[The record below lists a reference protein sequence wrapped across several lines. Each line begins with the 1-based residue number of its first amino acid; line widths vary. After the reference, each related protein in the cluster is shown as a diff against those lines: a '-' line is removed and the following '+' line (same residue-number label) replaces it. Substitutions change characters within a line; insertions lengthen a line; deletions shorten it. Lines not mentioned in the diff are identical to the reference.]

1 MKSTWKRFLSLVLC
15 MCMVMA
21 LLPNVTMTAFAATSG
36 TVTGLAD
43 ENIGLSFTGDADNAW
58 TATGTQIIGK
68 ARSTSGSGC
77 SDGKDYS
84 STLTIT
90 NNKTTEATLS
100 FDYTVVVSDGTIL
113 VNYTTTTAD
122 GSFSQKLAAGG
133 TVEVEIKS
141 GSTSADTMITMTNVK
156 LVADVSA
163 TVTFQPSENG
173 SYTVDGKTIT
183 EVYTHTQSSITA
195 YQVEATPAEG
205 YRFMGWYDVASG
217 KCISTDAKTA
227 LNFDSD
233 RTITARFVSKELA
246 LFETGGQVFD
256 DLNDAVTYAQANG
269 QSKITLETDGSI
281 GGSYTIPTGITLLIP
296 FDEAKT
302 CYTTTPAPTTSQ
314 AGAKVFRT
322 LTMAEGSSI
331 TLENGAAISVGGQ
344 YYAAAGGSVGKMVG
358 PYGWI
363 NMKSGSAIT
372 VQSGATLYAWGF
384 ISGSGSVTVESGGSV
399 YEWYQIL
406 DFRGGSASSEMGN
419 KVFPFSQY
427 AVQNVEVPLT
437 LHAGASET
445 VYTAVYAIR
454 KINPTSIPFIGDE
467 GMFKIVSGSLT
478 KAYDGATDRIHYT
491 IDGVAEVNSLNL
503 KLAGMSVSSSSY
515 VLPFTNNMTVDLTP
529 SSKLTVNQTAAL
541 LPGVE
546 VTIAKDAELVVPSGK
561 SLYVYDAD
569 EWDGYCGAS
578 DAPFISVPYAPGR
591 TGKRA
596 PLADVKVDVNGTL
609 TAIGGIYTTAG
620 GADICS
626 STGTGVYN
634 QQGTPGTET
643 KTYQYTQKGSVTAHE
658 IPITAAKLHNA
669 DGTYTETATANT
681 GDVINYV
688 NGVWCGE
695 APTELTVTFE
705 ANGSAE
711 YPVKGTMTPQ
721 TVNAKT
727 DTALNAN
734 SFTREG
740 YNFLNWNTAADGTGD
755 SYADGATVNLTEN
768 TTLYAQWTQD
778 PVITF
783 DANGGKGT
791 MGTQTV
797 KPNEATALTANTFTR
812 ADYDFTGWN
821 TAKDGTGTAYGDK
834 ANIATNENVTL
845 YAQWALHKYHV
856 RWLNGNSEILK
867 EGYYTCEENACYDM
881 WFEEDPEPTMP
892 EDENYTYKFLNRWTP
907 YNETKGIN
915 GWGFNPHE
923 DVDFTAVYNKFEK
936 LTVTFNANGGIGTM
950 DSVKI
955 ANGGSG
961 EYYMLPECGFTR
973 EGYTFNGWL
982 ITGMVKMNEWGDEE
996 KLNDELWRRSE
1007 LLALSNLTLKA
1018 NWADD
1023 HSLTKVI
1030 NKKDA
1035 TCTEDGYTG
1044 DTVCAICN
1052 KEITKG
1058 ETIQSKGHSW
1068 NEGEIT
1074 TSPTCENAGAKT
1086 YTCTV
1091 CNATK
1096 TEAITA
1102 TGHTEVTDPAVE
1114 PTCTK
1119 SGLTEGKHCSVCNEV
1134 LVAQEV
1140 IPAKGHTEVIDP
1152 AVAPT
1157 CTEPGKTEGKH
1168 CSVCNVV
1175 TVAQK
1180 EIPAKGHTEVVD
1192 PAVEAT
1198 CTEPGKTAGKH
1209 CSVCNAVTVAQEVI
1223 PAKGHT
1229 EVIDQAVKA
1238 TCTEPGKTE
1247 GKHCSVCHA
1256 VIVEQETVPAKGHTE
1271 VIDQAV
1277 KATCTEP
1284 GKTEGKHCSVCNEII
1299 VAQTE
1304 IPAKGHTEKTVV
1316 GKPATCTETGL
1327 TDGIG
1332 CSVCGTVIKAQEEI
1346 PAKGHTEVI
1355 DQAVEATCTEPGKT
1369 AGKHCSVCNAVTVAQ
1384 EVIPAKGH
1392 TEVVD
1397 PAVEA
1402 TCTKPGK
1409 TEGKHC
1415 SVCNEVI
1422 VAQTEI
1428 PAKGHTEVIDT
1439 AVAATCTK
1447 TGLTEGKHCSVCN
1460 TVLVA
1465 QEEIPAKGHTEV
1477 IDPAVAPTCTEP
1489 GKTEGKHCS
1498 VCNTVLVAQ
1507 EVIPAKGH
1515 TEVIDEAIEA
1525 TCTTPG
1531 KTEGKHCSVCKEV
1544 LVAQEVIPAK
1554 GHTEVIDEAKAPTC
1568 TEPGLTEGKHCSV
1581 CGAIIVAQTEIPAT
1595 GHTEVIDAA
1604 KAPTCTE
1611 TGLTEGKH
1619 CSVCNEVLVAQEVI
1633 PAAGH
1638 TEKAVAGK
1646 PATCTETGLTD
1657 GISCSVCGTV
1667 IKAQEVIPAKG
1678 HTEVIDPAVE
1688 PTCTEPGKTEGKHC
1702 SACKEVLVA
1711 QEEIPAKGHTEVIDE
1726 AIEATC
1732 TTPGKTE
1739 GKHCSVC
1746 KDVLVAQEVIPA
1758 TGHTEKTVAGK
1769 PATCT
1774 EPGKTEGKHCSVC
1787 DEVITAQKEIPAKGH
1802 TEVVDPVVEATCTKP
1817 GKTEG
1822 KHCSVC
1828 NVVTV
1833 AQKEIPAKG
1842 HTEVID
1848 PAVEATCTEPG
1859 KTEGKHCSVC
1869 NAIIVAQTEIPATGH
1884 TEKTVV
1890 GKPATCTE
1898 TGLTDGISCSVCGT
1912 VIKAQEEIPAKG
1924 HSWNEGEITIS
1935 PTCENA
1941 GVKTYTCTVCNATK
1955 TEAIDATGHTLVD
1968 VAEQPATC
1976 TKAGHTAGMKC
1987 SVCDAILSGMEEI
2000 PATGHTEVIDAAKAP
2015 TCTETGLTEGKH
2027 CSVCNEILVA
2037 QEVIPA
2043 TGHTEK
2049 AVAGKP
2055 ATCTETGLTDG
2066 ISCSVCGT
2074 VIKAQ
2079 EEIPAKGHTEV
2090 IDAAKAPTCTETGLT
2105 EGKHCSVCNEVI
2117 VAQSEVP
2124 AKGHTEVIDAAV
2136 EATCT
2141 TPGKTEGKHCSV
2153 CHTVTVEQKEI
2164 PAKGHTEVIDQ
2175 AVEATCT
2182 EPGKTAGKHCSVCNA
2197 VLVAQKVVSA
2207 KGHDWDSGKI
2217 LKQPTY
2223 GENGEMLY
2231 TCAICDEYKAE
2242 IIPKLVN
2249 GGGGTGGAGGG
2260 SSSAG
2265 STTKTETTINPD
2277 ESTTKTETKPDGT
2290 MVETTT
2296 GKDGSTS
2303 KTTTKKDGS
2312 SVTESKTADGT
2323 TGTVKTDK
2331 DGKTEAE
2338 TKISNKAVEDAKK
2351 SSEAVKVPTEVKAG
2365 EDSNSAP
2372 TVKVELPKNAG
2383 ETKIEIPVSDVNSGT
2398 VAVIVHEDGTEEIV
2412 KNSKPTEDGVQLT
2425 VDGNTVVKIIDNSKD
2440 FIDTRNHW
2448 SRDEVNFVASRDIF
2462 NGVGNNLFGVSQPMT
2477 RGMVNTVLARLAG
2490 IDTTPKNGQKWYEV
2504 GTEWAKSKGI
2514 TDGTT
2519 PEASVTREQ
2528 LATLLYRF
2536 YGSPTIS
2543 GTLRFA
2549 DAGTVNAYAQDALL
2563 WATQNGIMNGV
2574 GNNCVAPS
2582 ADAQRAQV
2590 AAMMARYLKNA
2601 D

>member
-1 MKSTWKRFLSLVLC
+1 MKSTWKRFLSLALC
-15 MCMVMA
+15 MCMA
-21 LLPNVTMTAFAATSG
+21 FTLLPTTVFAAASG
-36 TVTGLAD
+36 EVTGLAD
-43 ENIGLSFTGDADNAW
+43 ENIGLSFSGDADDAW
-58 TATGTQIIGK
+58 SAVGTQIIGK

-77 SDGKDYS
+77 DGGKDYS

-141 GSTSADTMITMTNVK
+141 GNTSADTMITMTNVK

-256 DLNDAVTYAQANG
+256 DLNDAVTYAQTNG

-331 TLENGAAISVGGQ
+331 TLENGAAISIGGQ

-384 ISGSGSVTVESGGSV
+384 ISGSGAVTVESGGSV

-454 KINPTSIPFIGDE
+454 KINPTSIPFIGDK
-467 GMFKIVSGSLT
+467 GMFKLVSGSLT
-478 KAYDGATDRIHYT
+478 KAYDGATDRIIYT

-515 VLPFTNNMTVDLTP
+515 VLPFTNNMTVDLT
-529 SSKLTVNQTAAL
+529 SGSKLTVNQTAAL

-546 VTIAKDAELVVPSGK
+546 VNIAEGAGLTVANDKNV
-561 SLYVYDAD
+561 YVYDAD
-569 EWDGYCGAS
+569 EWNS
-578 DAPFISVPYAPGR
+578 DNFVWGPCKFKSVAYAPGKAYTR
-591 TGKRA
+591 SNNDLVDAKM
-596 PLADVKVDVNGTL
+596 DVNGSV
-609 TAIGGIYTTAG
+609 TAIGAIYTTNG

-626 STGTGVYN
+626 SNGTGKYV
-634 QQGTPGTET
+634 QQSMPGTET
-643 KTYQYTQKGSVTAHE
+643 ATYQYNADGNNAVT

-669 DGTYTETATANT
+669 NGTYTETENATA
-681 GDVINYV
+681 GDTITYAYGAWGGKPCAHEV
-688 NGVWCGE
+688 
-695 APTELTVTFE
+695 TEIR
-705 ANGSAE
+705 
-711 YPVKGTMTPQ
+711 
-721 TVNAKT
+721 NAK
-727 DTALNAN
+727 A
-734 SFTREG
+734 
-740 YNFLNWNTAADGTGD
+740 
-755 SYADGATVNLTEN
+755 
-768 TTLYAQWTQD
+768 
-778 PVITF
+778 
-783 DANGGKGT
+783 
-791 MGTQTV
+791 
-797 KPNEATALTANTFTR
+797 
-812 ADYDFTGWN
+812 
-821 TAKDGTGTAYGDK
+821 
-834 ANIATNENVTL
+834 
-845 YAQWALHKYHV
+845 
-856 RWLNGNSEILK
+856 
-867 EGYYTCEENACYDM
+867 
-881 WFEEDPEPTMP
+881 
-892 EDENYTYKFLNRWTP
+892 
-907 YNETKGIN
+907 
-915 GWGFNPHE
+915 
-923 DVDFTAVYNKFEK
+923 
-936 LTVTFNANGGIGTM
+936 
-950 DSVKI
+950 
-955 ANGGSG
+955 
-961 EYYMLPECGFTR
+961 
-973 EGYTFNGWL
+973 
-982 ITGMVKMNEWGDEE
+982 
-996 KLNDELWRRSE
+996 
-1007 LLALSNLTLKA
+1007 
-1018 NWADD
+1018 
-1023 HSLTKVI
+1023 
-1030 NKKDA
+1030 A

-1044 DTVCAICN
+1044 DTVCSVCGT
-1052 KEITKG
+1052 EIKKG
-1058 ETIQSKGHSW
+1058 EVI
-1068 NEGEIT
+1068 
-1074 TSPTCENAGAKT
+1074 P
-1086 YTCTV
+1086 
-1091 CNATK
+1091 
-1096 TEAITA
+1096 A
-1102 TGHTEVTDPAVE
+1102 TGHTEVIDAAKA
-1114 PTCTK
+1114 PTCTET
-1119 SGLTEGKHCSVCNEV
+1119 GLTEGKHCSVCNEI

-1140 IPAKGHTEVIDP
+1140 IPATGHKAEKVP
-1152 AVAPT
+1152 GKAAT
-1157 CTEPGKTEGKH
+1157 CTEAGLTDGEK
-1168 CSVCNVV
+1168 CSVCHAVIV
-1175 TVAQK
+1175 EQK
-1180 EIPAKGHTEVVD
+1180 EIPATGHKAETVSGKAATCTKAGLTDGEKCSVCHAVIVEQKEIPALGHSWGEWTVTTPASCTATGEKTRTCDRCAATEKRELAKTGHTEVVD
-1192 PAVEAT
+1192 PAV
-1198 CTEPGKTAGKH
+1198 G
-1209 CSVCNAVTVAQEVI
+1209 
-1223 PAKGHT
+1223 
-1229 EVIDQAVKA
+1229 A

-1247 GKHCSVCHA
+1247 GKHCSVCGE
-1256 VIVEQETVPAKGHTE
+1256 VITAQKEIPALGHSWGEWTVTTPASCTATGEETRTCDRCVATEKRELAKTGHTE
-1271 VIDQAV
+1271 VVDPAV
-1277 KATCTEP
+1277 GATCTEP
-1284 GKTEGKHCSVCNEII
+1284 GKTEGKHCSVCN
-1299 VAQTE
+1299 A
-1304 IPAKGHTEKTVV
+1304 
-1316 GKPATCTETGL
+1316 
-1327 TDGIG
+1327 
-1332 CSVCGTVIKAQEEI
+1332 VIK
-1346 PAKGHTEVI
+1346 
-1355 DQAVEATCTEPGKT
+1355 
-1369 AGKHCSVCNAVTVAQ
+1369 AQ

-1392 TEVVD
+1392 TEV
-1397 PAVEA
+1397 
-1402 TCTKPGK
+1402 
-1409 TEGKHC
+1409 
-1415 SVCNEVI
+1415 
-1422 VAQTEI
+1422 
-1428 PAKGHTEVIDT
+1428 IDT
-1439 AVAATCTK
+1439 
-1447 TGLTEGKHCSVCN
+1447 
-1460 TVLVA
+1460 
-1465 QEEIPAKGHTEV
+1465 
-1477 IDPAVAPTCTEP
+1477 AVAPTCTEP

-1531 KTEGKHCSVCKEV
+1531 KTEGKHCSVCNEV
-1544 LVAQEVIPAK
+1544 IVAQTEVPAK
-1554 GHTEVIDEAKAPTC
+1554 GHTEVVD
-1568 TEPGLTEGKHCSV
+1568 L
-1581 CGAIIVAQTEIPAT
+1581 
-1595 GHTEVIDAA
+1595 
-1604 KAPTCTE
+1604 
-1611 TGLTEGKH
+1611 
-1619 CSVCNEVLVAQEVI
+1619 
-1633 PAAGH
+1633 
-1638 TEKAVAGK
+1638 AV
-1646 PATCTETGLTD
+1646 
-1657 GISCSVCGTV
+1657 
-1667 IKAQEVIPAKG
+1667 
-1678 HTEVIDPAVE
+1678 
-1688 PTCTEPGKTEGKHC
+1688 
-1702 SACKEVLVA
+1702 
-1711 QEEIPAKGHTEVIDE
+1711 
-1726 AIEATC
+1726 EATC
-1732 TTPGKTE
+1732 TAPGKTE

-1746 KDVLVAQEVIPA
+1746 
-1758 TGHTEKTVAGK
+1758 G
-1769 PATCT
+1769 
-1774 EPGKTEGKHCSVC
+1774 
-1787 DEVITAQKEIPAKGH
+1787 EVITAQETVPAKGH

-1828 NVVTV
+1828 N
-1833 AQKEIPAKG
+1833 E
-1842 HTEVID
+1842 
-1848 PAVEATCTEPG
+1848 
-1859 KTEGKHCSVC
+1859 
-1869 NAIIVAQTEIPATGH
+1869 
-1884 TEKTVV
+1884 
-1890 GKPATCTE
+1890 
-1898 TGLTDGISCSVCGT
+1898 
-1912 VIKAQEEIPAKG
+1912 
-1924 HSWNEGEITIS
+1924 
-1935 PTCENA
+1935 
-1941 GVKTYTCTVCNATK
+1941 
-1955 TEAIDATGHTLVD
+1955 
-1968 VAEQPATC
+1968 
-1976 TKAGHTAGMKC
+1976 
-1987 SVCDAILSGMEEI
+1987 
-2000 PATGHTEVIDAAKAP
+2000 
-2015 TCTETGLTEGKH
+2015 
-2027 CSVCNEILVA
+2027 
-2037 QEVIPA
+2037 
-2043 TGHTEK
+2043 
-2049 AVAGKP
+2049 
-2055 ATCTETGLTDG
+2055 
-2066 ISCSVCGT
+2066 
-2074 VIKAQ
+2074 
-2079 EEIPAKGHTEV
+2079 
-2090 IDAAKAPTCTETGLT
+2090 
-2105 EGKHCSVCNEVI
+2105 
-2117 VAQSEVP
+2117 
-2124 AKGHTEVIDAAV
+2124 
-2136 EATCT
+2136 
-2141 TPGKTEGKHCSV
+2141 
-2153 CHTVTVEQKEI
+2153 
-2164 PAKGHTEVIDQ
+2164 
-2175 AVEATCT
+2175 
-2182 EPGKTAGKHCSVCNA
+2182 

-2231 TCAICDEYKAE
+2231 TCAICDEYKTE

-2290 MVETTT
+2290 VVETTT

-2338 TKISNKAVEDAKK
+2338 AKISNKAVEDAKK

-2365 EDSNSAP
+2365 KDSNSAP

-2383 ETKIEIPVSDVNSGT
+2383 ETKIEIPVSNVNSGT

-2514 TDGTT
+2514 TDGTN

-2536 YGSPTIS
+2536 YGSPAIS

-2549 DAGTVNAYAQDALL
+2549 DAGAVSAYAQDALL